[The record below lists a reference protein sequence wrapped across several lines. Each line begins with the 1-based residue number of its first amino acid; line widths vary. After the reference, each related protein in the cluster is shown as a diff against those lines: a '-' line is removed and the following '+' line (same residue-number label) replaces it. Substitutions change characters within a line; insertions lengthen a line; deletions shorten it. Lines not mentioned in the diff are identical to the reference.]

1 MSQSHRITGG
11 TADEAFKVQCFP
23 WERGASVGGDLFH
36 FLLRAQYLFN
46 TLEERK
52 KHNRSPFTPLLPSF
66 TYVLFDIRFDQIK
79 GYCWAMVEVC
89 TLILFKPEI
98 DMG

>member
-1 MSQSHRITGG
+1 MAETFFIFFYWHNN
-11 TADEAFKVQCFP
+11 
-23 WERGASVGGDLFH
+23 
-36 FLLRAQYLFN
+36 FLTHWRK
-46 TLEERK
+46 EK
-52 KHNRSPFTPLLPSF
+52 KHNRSPFTHLLPSF

-89 TLILFKPEI
+89 TLILFKSET